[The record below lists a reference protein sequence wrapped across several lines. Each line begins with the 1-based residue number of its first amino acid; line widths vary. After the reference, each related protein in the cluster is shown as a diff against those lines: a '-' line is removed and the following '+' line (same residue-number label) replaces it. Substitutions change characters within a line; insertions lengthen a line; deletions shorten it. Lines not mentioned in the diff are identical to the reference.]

1 MRYLCLKPTIMKS
14 SFFVFLGVALLC
26 SACNFSKGTSK
37 DFATGLSYSYNGFAV
52 KQVALVGPD
61 NAIMNTNE
69 VVLNT
74 QIALV
79 VEGLTNYELKDGKAF
94 PGMMMTVTDKAG
106 VAVISEA
113 DLFAEG
119 KEGYSPTDAAV
130 LRGTITI
137 GNPMVSG
144 ETYHAIIRIWDKVKP
159 GHELTAEVDLTVK

>member
-1 MRYLCLKPTIMKS
+1 MKN
-14 SFFVFLGVALLC
+14 SFYRFLGVALLC
-26 SACNFSKGTSK
+26 SACNFSAGTNK
-37 DFATGLSYSYNGFAV
+37 DLATGLSFSYNGFRV
-52 KQVALVGPD
+52 GQVGLIGPD
-61 NAIMNTNE
+61 NAIMTSNE
-69 VVLNT
+69 VVLNS

-79 VEGLTNYELKDGKAF
+79 VEGLSNYELKDGKAF

-119 KEGYSPTDAAV
+119 KEGYPPADAAV

-144 ETYHAIIRIWDKVKP
+144 QTYHAKIRIWDKVKP
-159 GHELTAEVDLTVK
+159 ENELTATVDLHVK